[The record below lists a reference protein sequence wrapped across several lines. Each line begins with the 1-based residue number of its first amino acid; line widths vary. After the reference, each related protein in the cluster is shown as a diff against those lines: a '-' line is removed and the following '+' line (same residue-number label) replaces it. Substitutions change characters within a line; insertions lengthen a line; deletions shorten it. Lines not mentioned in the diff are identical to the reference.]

1 MIELAINGWILSVP
15 GIVQVEK
22 YINTIEAVDNYLIN
36 KHFDELRNYVNSR
49 QVGFGDCVTTEF
61 DGINSEA
68 FFNNEVDKFTVLFM
82 LGQQTNFL

>member
-15 GIVQVEK
+15 GTWGVEK
-22 YINTIEAVDNYLIN
+22 YIYTIEAVDNYLIN
-36 KHFDELRNYVNSR
+36 NHFDELRNYVNSR
-49 QVGFGDCVTTEF
+49 QVGFGYCVATEF

-68 FFNNEVDKFTVLFM
+68 FFKNEVDKFTVLFM

>member
-1 MIELAINGWILSVP
+1 MIELAINGWILTVK
-15 GIVQVEK
+15 GLITEEK
-22 YINTIEAVDNYLIN
+22 YIYTIEAVDHWLIN
-36 KHFDELRNYVNSR
+36 NHFDELRNYVNSR

-68 FFNNEVDKFTVLFM
+68 FFNNEKDKFTVLFM

>member
-1 MIELAINGWILSVP
+1 MIELAINGWILSVR

-22 YINTIEAVDNYLIN
+22 YIYTIEAVDNYLIN
-36 KHFDELRNYVNSR
+36 NHFDELRNYVNSR

-68 FFNNEVDKFTVLFM
+68 FFNNEKDKFTVLFM

>member
-15 GIVQVEK
+15 GTLQVEK
-22 YINTIEAVDNYLIN
+22 YIYTIEAVDNYLIN
-36 KHFDELRNYVNSR
+36 NHFDELRNYVNSR
-49 QVGFGDCVTTEF
+49 QVGFGDCVATEF

-68 FFNNEVDKFTVLFM
+68 FFHHEPDKFTVLFM

>member
-1 MIELAINGWILSVP
+1 MIELAINGWILTVK
-15 GIVQVEK
+15 GRICEEK
-22 YINTIEAVDNYLIN
+22 YVYTIEAVDNYLIN
-36 KHFDELRNYVNSR
+36 NHFDELRNYVNSR

>member
-1 MIELAINGWILSVP
+1 MIELAINGWILSVM
-15 GIVQVEK
+15 GSYTIEK
-22 YINTIEAVDNYLIN
+22 YIYTIEAVDNYLIN
-36 KHFDELRNYVNSR
+36 NHFDELRNYVNSR

-68 FFNNEVDKFTVLFM
+68 FFNKEPDKFTVLFM

>member
-1 MIELAINGWILSVP
+1 MIDLAINGWILSVM
-15 GIVQVEK
+15 GSYTIEK
-22 YINTIEAVDNYLIN
+22 YIYTIEAVDNYLIN
-36 KHFDELRNYVNSR
+36 NHFDELRNYVNSR

-68 FFNNEVDKFTVLFM
+68 FFNNEPDKFTVLFM

>member
-22 YINTIEAVDNYLIN
+22 YIYTIEAVDNYLIN
-36 KHFDELRNYVNSR
+36 NHFDELRNYVNSR
-49 QVGFGDCVTTEF
+49 EVGFGDCVTKEF

-68 FFNNEVDKFTVLFM
+68 FFCWEPTRFTVLFM

>member
-22 YINTIEAVDNYLIN
+22 YIYTIEAVDNYLIN
-36 KHFDELRNYVNSR
+36 NHFDELINYVNSR

>member
-15 GIVQVEK
+15 GTLKVEK
-22 YINTIEAVDNYLIN
+22 YIYTIEAVDHWLIKN
-36 KHFDELRNYVNSR
+36 HIDELQEYVNSR

-68 FFNNEVDKFTVLFM
+68 FFKNEVDKFTVLFM

>member
-1 MIELAINGWILSVP
+1 MIELAINGWILTLKGRISE
-15 GIVQVEK
+15 EK
-22 YINTIEAVDNYLIN
+22 YVYTIEAVDNYLIN
-36 KHFDELRNYVNSR
+36 NHFDELRNYVNSR

>member
-1 MIELAINGWILSVP
+1 MIELAINGWILSVS

-22 YINTIEAVDNYLIN
+22 YIYTIEAVDNYLIN
-36 KHFDELRNYVNSR
+36 NHFDELRNYVNSR

-68 FFNNEVDKFTVLFM
+68 FFNNEKDKFTVLFM

>member
-1 MIELAINGWILSVP
+1 MIELAINGWILT
-15 GIVQVEK
+15 VQGRISVEK
-22 YINTIEAVDNYLIN
+22 YIYTIEAVDNYLIN
-36 KHFDELRNYVNSR
+36 NHFDELRNYVNSR

-68 FFNNEVDKFTVLFM
+68 FFNNEKDKFTVLFM

>member
-1 MIELAINGWILSVP
+1 MIECVINGWILSVM
-15 GIVQVEK
+15 GSYKMDK
-22 YINTIEAVDNYLIN
+22 YVYSMEAVDHWLIN
-36 KHFDELRNYVNSR
+36 NHFDELRNYVNSR

-68 FFNNEVDKFTVLFM
+68 FFHHEPDKFTVLFM

>member
-1 MIELAINGWILSVP
+1 MIDLAINGWILSVM
-15 GIVQVEK
+15 GSYTIEK
-22 YINTIEAVDNYLIN
+22 YIYTIEAVDNYLIN
-36 KHFDELRNYVNSR
+36 NHFDELRNYVNSH

-68 FFNNEVDKFTVLFM
+68 FFNNEPDKFTVLFM